1 MNGKWAFSDSCEF
14 FFNLKSFFFI
24 LKVSLGYEL
33 VFEMGV
39 SFFRL
44 KILFFHKYHKF
55 FLWVKN
61 LFFQEGVTNVLVEK
75 LIFWGVR
82 YVFSQATFFFVW
94 KVD

>member
-1 MNGKWAFSDSCEF
+1 MENGLFQTVVNF
-14 FFNLKSFFFI
+14 FLILKVVFFV